1 MALPAGVPPTNLP
14 PTLPQ
19 GHPPCPTSQPATNL
33 RRCAMEPTV
42 TSPGLIQVH
51 YIAHYMVH
59 YIVHYIVDYLRRCAM
74 ERTATSSGLR
84 RDLPV

>member
-1 MALPAGVPPTNLP
+1 
-14 PTLPQ
+14 
-19 GHPPCPTSQPATNL
+19 
-33 RRCAMEPTV
+33 MEPTV